1 MTDSAR
7 TFARSTCS
15 SVTLQRLDRHSFPSH
30 RSPRSVLFA
39 VDGDGCCEASGAH
52 RPTSQT
58 VNGGLYF
65 AQRFANDWMW
75 LDEARRLVNSNAAD
89 VHQLGRLICSAAY
102 LAQRQDI

>member
-1 MTDSAR
+1 
-7 TFARSTCS
+7 
-15 SVTLQRLDRHSFPSH
+15 
-30 RSPRSVLFA
+30 VLFA

-89 VHQLGRLICSAAY
+89 VHSWAGSFARPLTLHSVKISDEVIGPLAEDDIGRLSV
-102 LAQRQDI
+102 RDRVGR